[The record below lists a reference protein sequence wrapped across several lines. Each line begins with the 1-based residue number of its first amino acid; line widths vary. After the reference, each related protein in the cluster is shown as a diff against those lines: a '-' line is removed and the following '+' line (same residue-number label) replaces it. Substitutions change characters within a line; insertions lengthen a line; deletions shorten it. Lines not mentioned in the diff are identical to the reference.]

1 MHKLLARQL
10 RRCFGSSDAVPAD
23 VQPLAQLVDESYE
36 AFDADRALGERSIAI
51 ASTELTEQNEQLQRN
66 NKALQVAHDQLRQQT
81 IIAETLFQLGQII
94 AAELDL
100 QKILSSVT
108 QEATKLL
115 RAQTGAFFYNV
126 IDGEGQKQMQPVVCG
141 ISREQFSQI
150 ELSRLT
156 TIFAAAFEN
165 EGIIR
170 IADITSDPRYAE
182 LVSIAGASDISPT
195 PRSLLAA
202 PVVSRTGEVLGALFF
217 AHEKVNV
224 FGEWDE
230 RLLRG
235 IAAHAAI
242 ALDNARLYQAAQDA
256 GARLAHQA
264 QHDALTGLPNRV
276 LFRDRVQ
283 RCIERAKRRSDYHFA
298 VLFLDLDRFK
308 VVNDSIGHAAGDQL
322 LMIVADRLKKC
333 LRAADSISQIGVDF
347 TVARMGGDEF
357 TILLDDL
364 TNREDANLVAE
375 RIIESLGQ
383 PYSIAGHEA
392 LISASVGIAHSDPSN
407 DSPDT
412 LLRDADAAMYTAKSG
427 GRARF
432 AVFSAATHDSALARL
447 RIETDL
453 RRALERDELRLFY
466 QPIVCLEDRR
476 IAGFE
481 ALLRW
486 ERDGKLIGPA
496 EFIPIAE
503 DTGLIVPIGTWVLRE
518 AVRQLQTWQRRHPQL
533 SDLTISVNL
542 SRRQLLDPK
551 LLDEVRDVFSKSGLD
566 PNLVKLEITESMLMQ
581 ETQESIKTLNALREI
596 GVGLQMDDFGTGY
609 SSLSCLH
616 MFPLD
621 GLKIDRSF
629 INNIAGRRD
638 CVAVL
643 QAIMTL
649 AHNLNIKVVAEGLEQ
664 PEQVVLLQALECDY
678 GQGYYFA
685 KPLKPELAEQFAL
698 MPPVLAKSA

>member
-1 MHKLLARQL
+1 VHKLLARQL
-10 RRCFGSSDAVPAD
+10 RRCFGSSDAVPAQ

-36 AFDADRALGERSIAI
+36 AFDTDRALSERSIAI
-51 ASTELTEQNEQLQRN
+51 ASSELTAQNVQLQRN
-66 NKALQVAHDQLRQQT
+66 NKALQIAHDQLRQQT
-81 IIAETLFQLGQII
+81 AIAETLFQLGQTI

-100 QKILSSVT
+100 QKVLRSVT

-126 IDGEGQKQMQPVVCG
+126 IDEQGQKQMRPVVCG
-141 ISREQFSQI
+141 ISTEGSTELQLARIKSIFSST
-150 ELSRLT
+150 L
-156 TIFAAAFEN
+156 EN
-165 EGIIR
+165 EGVIR
-170 IADITSDPRYAE
+170 IADLTDDSRYAP
-182 LVSIAGASDISPT
+182 LVAIADASDGVPAA
-195 PRSLLAA
+195 RSLLAA
-202 PVVSRTGEVLGALFF
+202 PVVSRTGELLGALLFS
-217 AHEKVNV
+217 HDQVNV

-256 GARLAHQA
+256 GARLAHAA

-283 RCIERAKRRSDYHFA
+283 CCIERAKRRRDYHFA

-308 VVNDSIGHAAGDQL
+308 IVNDSIGHAAGDQL
-322 LMIVADRLKKC
+322 LVIVADRLKKC

-357 TILLDDL
+357 TVLLDDL
-364 TNREDANLVAE
+364 NIPEDANLVAE
-375 RIIESLGQ
+375 RIIEALGQ
-383 PYSIAGHEA
+383 PYNISGHEA
-392 LISASVGIAHSDPSN
+392 LISASVGIAHCNPSDE
-407 DSPDT
+407 SPDT
-412 LLRDADAAMYTAKSG
+412 LLRDADAAMYTAKSS
-427 GRARF
+427 GRSRF
-432 AVFSAATHDSALARL
+432 AVFNPATHDTALARL

-453 RRALERDELRLFY
+453 RRALERNELRLFY
-466 QPIVCLEDRR
+466 QPIVCLEDRKV
-476 IAGFE
+476 AGFE

-486 ERDGKLIGPA
+486 ERDGKLISPA

-503 DTGLIVPIGTWVLRE
+503 DTGLIIPIGTWVLRE
-518 AVRQLQTWQRRHPQL
+518 AVRQLQSWQQLHPRL
-533 SDLTISVNL
+533 RDLTVSVNL
-542 SRRQLLDPK
+542 SRRQLLDPH
-551 LLDEVRDVFSKSGLD
+551 LVDEVRDVFAKSGMN

-581 ETQESIKTLNALREI
+581 ETQESIKTLNALRKI
-596 GVGLQMDDFGTGY
+596 GVGLQIDDFGTGY

-643 QAIMTL
+643 QAIMSL
-649 AHNLNIKVVAEGLEQ
+649 AHNLNVKVVAEGLEQ

-685 KPLKPELAEQFAL
+685 KPMKPELAEQFAL
-698 MPPVLAKSA
+698 RPPALAKSA